1 MKKIALVFFVI
12 ILILI
17 AFSSKGQFSFLPYN
31 LSQMF
36 SIAKNI
42 NQPKSISNPSQVV
55 PNIYSDSEAK
65 MVSTIERSL
74 SSVVTVAINKTT
86 TTKSYIQGNPFDPF
100 SDLRIIP
107 ESKQNIEKNIGSGF
121 IISSDGL
128 IVTNKH
134 VVADE
139 NASYKVITNDE
150 KTYEVKAI
158 SRDPLNDLAIIKI
171 SAKDLPFLSMGDSNS
186 LKLGQSVIAI
196 GTPLGEFK
204 NTVTTGIISGLGRGI
219 DAGSPF
225 ESSFER
231 LDNVIQTDAAINPGN
246 SGGPLL
252 NSSGAVIGVNT
263 AVSGEGQ
270 NIGFA
275 IPSNIILELVNN
287 FNANGGKISRPML
300 GIRYRFLTKKQA
312 LLFELPEGVFVDEVV
327 EGSAAQI
334 GGLKEEDVIT
344 TIDGEKLK
352 ADDERSLAK
361 IISKKRV
368 GDTIKLDIF
377 RDGNRQT
384 LNIVLKSG

>member
-1 MKKIALVFFVI
+1 MKKIFIVFLVLFVF
-12 ILILI
+12 LI
-17 AFSSKGQFSFLPYN
+17 AYSPKGKNSILTNNLGKFFSFG
-31 LSQMF
+31 
-36 SIAKNI
+36 KNT
-42 NQPKSISNPSQVV
+42 NQPKSNSNPSQVV
-55 PNIYSDSEAK
+55 PNLYSDSEAK
-65 MVSTIERSL
+65 MVSTIEKSL

-344 TIDGEKLK
+344 AIDGEKLK

-377 RDGNRQT
+377 RDGNQQT